1 MTTFN
6 YSYTLTYDDVTYS
19 VQEVKVYEN
28 AEPASDIENSY
39 NVTYS
44 VYNSNGALVGTIAD
58 ALNYTSNG
66 YTKAT
71 TVENNTTGAV
81 INATF
86 TDVNSF
92 YTINIDTDKSNYVVP
107 RGPSTYNPS
116 DFSYS
121 YICTV
126 IETNS
131 AATYT
136 ITVTEIQEGSDY
148 TTTYTITDSAGDLV
162 RTVTDIPSLGATGN
176 YTIRTFEG
184 TDYNNL
190 TNNTLTISE
199 NVD

>member
-1 MTTFN
+1 MVYDTFN
-6 YSYTLTYDDVTYS
+6 D
-19 VQEVKVYEN
+19 
-28 AEPASDIENSY
+28 SY
-39 NVTYS
+39 NVTYKFS
-44 VYNSNGALVGTIAD
+44 DSNGTPVATITD
-58 ALNYTSNG
+58 EVNYTLNG
-66 YTKAT
+66 YTKAIN
-71 TVENNTTGAV
+71 VENNTTNTSSTANVTAGP
-81 INATF
+81 ING
-86 TDVNSF
+86 V
-92 YTINIDTDKSNYVVP
+92 YTINIDTDKSNYVVT

-126 IETNS
+126 KETNTN
-131 AATYT
+131 ATYT

-148 TTTYTITDSAGDLV
+148 TTRYTITDSAGDLV